1 MELASYSIMNSLESL
16 RIFGPHSWAFQQLM
30 YLQYVHLDSG
40 PRGAYHVRGW
50 IGHFRWFGFW
60 VRWGWGEAQNILCPT
75 SWWRIQQMFTNS
87 SGLRCKNIYT
97 CQLLSHKHHKLLSG
111 LIWGNPASFQPAK
124 STGCALASVPSNFR
138 RILSKAWKLQVALE
152 KICTDP
158 PLIGVPICTHELCK
172 LARCQPFEKTFSRVA
187 CRLSGIL
194 SFHAFHTLIAHS
206 RPKMSTLDASIAPGR
221 RIRVSDEVRRS
232 RRKMTQEVDKQSFHI
247 GLKPFKQMNRSA
259 FDVLFAF
266 WAFFWLSI
274 RSFIFWYCIQILP
287 LVCFI

>member
-1 MELASYSIMNSLESL
+1 MELASYSIMNLLESL

-111 LIWGNPASFQPAK
+111 SIWGKDRQFSAGQVHGVCLGECPFQLPQDLVKGLKVTSCTRKDLHGPSADWGSNLHTTNYANWLGVNLLRKLSAELLADFQASFLF
-124 STGCALASVPSNFR
+124 TL
-138 RILSKAWKLQVALE
+138 
-152 KICTDP
+152 
-158 PLIGVPICTHELCK
+158 
-172 LARCQPFEKTFSRVA
+172 
-187 CRLSGIL
+187 
-194 SFHAFHTLIAHS
+194 FHTLIAHS
-206 RPKMSTLDASIAPGR
+206 SHQNKHTAC
-221 RIRVSDEVRRS
+221 
-232 RRKMTQEVDKQSFHI
+232 F
-247 GLKPFKQMNRSA
+247 NRAWS
-259 FDVLFAF
+259 
-266 WAFFWLSI
+266 
-274 RSFIFWYCIQILP
+274 QN
-287 LVCFI
+287 